1 MDRKAEILEKALDH
15 FLKNGSKVITMDD
28 LAHEFGLSK
37 KTLYSLF
44 ENKEML
50 LTESIDLLWHNFL
63 EEVHVI
69 KKNEDNPLSKI
80 IQIYASAI
88 QKISTINPIFLF
100 SLKKYHPDAMG
111 VYNRYKVFMYE
122 KVVKPLLEEA
132 IDQKLIRAD
141 IDIEFFH
148 SINFEDI
155 DEKLWKYKIFE
166 KYSIQEAIDYFIILK
181 LKGILT
187 KVNFSLI

>member
-1 MDRKAEILEKALDH
+1 MERKAEILEKALDH

-44 ENKEML
+44 ENKGTL
-50 LTESIDLLWHNFL
+50 LTEAIDLLWHNFL
-63 EEVHVI
+63 EEVHII